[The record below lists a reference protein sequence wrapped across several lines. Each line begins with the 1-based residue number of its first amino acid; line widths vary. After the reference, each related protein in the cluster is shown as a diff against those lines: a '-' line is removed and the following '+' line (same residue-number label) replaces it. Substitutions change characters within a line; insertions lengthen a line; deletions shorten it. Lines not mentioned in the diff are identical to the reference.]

1 MVLHREMGSGDLQT
15 KKTLTSKRCWVVIV
29 CRVFETVISSDDL
42 ELCGKSSEICCEKMI
57 FQNELQFAKR
67 QLEKNFKK
75 ASVVEFFLERNSLEF
90 LS

>member
-1 MVLHREMGSGDLQT
+1 MGSGDLQT

-29 CRVFETVISSDDL
+29 SKVFETAISSDDL
-42 ELCGKSSEICCEKMI
+42 ELCGKSSEIYCEKTT

>member
-1 MVLHREMGSGDLQT
+1 M
-15 KKTLTSKRCWVVIV
+15 V
-29 CRVFETVISSDDL
+29 CRVVETVLGSDDL
-42 ELCGKSSEICCEKMI
+42 KLCGKSSEICCEKMI

>member
-1 MVLHREMGSGDLQT
+1 MVLHWEMGSDDLQT
-15 KKTLTSKRCWVVIV
+15 RKTWASRRCWVVIV
-29 CRVFETVISSDDL
+29 CRVVETVLGSDDL
-42 ELCGKSSEICCEKMI
+42 ELCGKSSEICCEKMT

-75 ASVVEFFLERNSLEF
+75 ASVIKFFLERNSLEF